1 MHIETER
8 KFLVRDDRFKALATA
23 SHHIRQGYIAHEAGN
38 TVRVRLWDE
47 QGILTIKGRS
57 ADGISRPEWEME
69 IPLQDALDLF
79 PLCPGGDIDKTRYI
93 VPAGNGR
100 KFEVDVFHG
109 DNEGLVMAEVELS
122 AEDEPYVKPDFI
134 TQEVT
139 GDRRYYNSQL
149 RQYPYKEWG
158 EKSV

>member
-100 KFEVDVFHG
+100 CFEVDVFHG
-109 DNEGLVMAEVELS
+109 DNEGLVMAEIELGS
-122 AEDEPYVKPDFI
+122 GDEAFARPDWLGE
-134 TQEVT
+134 EVT
-139 GDRRYYNSQL
+139 GDKRYYNSYL
-149 RQYPYKEWG
+149 TIHPYKTW
-158 EKSV
+158 

>member
-8 KFLVRDDRFKALATA
+8 KFLVRDDSFKALASA
-23 SHHIRQGYIAHEAGN
+23 FHHIRQGYIAHDNGN

-47 QGILTIKGRS
+47 QGILTIKGHS

-109 DNEGLVMAEVELS
+109 DNEGLVMAEIELGS
-122 AEDEPYVKPDFI
+122 GDETFERPAWLGE
-134 TQEVT
+134 EVT
-139 GDRRYYNSQL
+139 GDKRYYNSYL
-149 RQYPYKEWG
+149 TIHPYKTW
-158 EKSV
+158 